1 MVGKLGFAKGI
12 IYGGVLS
19 LGFWVILYTGI
30 ETLVR

>member
-1 MVGKLGFAKGI
+1 MLEELGFAKGML
-12 IYGGVLS
+12 YGGVLS